1 MPLNPLA
8 MDLWLKPGIL
18 SVIVWTDRPALVG

>member
-8 MDLWLKPGIL
+8 MIQP
-18 SVIVWTDRPALVG
+18 VIV